1 MAQYSV
7 HVIIIMHPCHDQKE
21 EGEKKVKVRDVNQ
34 WMVCDEGM
42 KRLGIKFH
50 GFSFACVSV
59 AFSLICIPSTT
70 ILGSAMIGCSGTCTH
85 LYIHQ
90 ERY

>member
-59 AFSLICIPSTT
+59 AFFADMYSIYYHPWV
-70 ILGSAMIGCSGTCTH
+70 GYDWM
-85 LYIHQ
+85 
-90 ERY
+90 